1 MWYEMNILPESDS
14 LGFFAD
20 VHIPA
25 DSPWFSGHFPGHP
38 VLPGIAQL
46 GIVMDLIRQCS
57 RQPVE
62 PVTVSRV
69 RFKKLIEP
77 HDRIRVEAVPKQN
90 KAGVMAFRILM
101 GDELVSSG
109 VLTVRPAA

>member
-1 MWYEMNILPESDS
+1 MVQW
-14 LGFFAD
+14 A
-20 VHIPA
+20 
-25 DSPWFSGHFPGHP
+25 FSRPSGVARYRPSWE
-38 VLPGIAQL
+38 LSWTLYDNA
-46 GIVMDLIRQCS
+46 S

-77 HDRIRVEAVPKQN
+77 HDHIRVEAVPKQN
-90 KAGVMAFRILM
+90 KEGVMAFRILM

-109 VLTVRPAA
+109 VLTIRPAE